1 MLYYSSTTPVSKN
14 IILEDLMFQI
24 SHFEKLK
31 GHQFFKVYSY
41 LLDISIK
48 GSIES
53 INEEKE

>member
-31 GHQFFKVYSY
+31 GHQFF
-41 LLDISIK
+41 
-48 GSIES
+48 
-53 INEEKE
+53 